1 MKTVSKELLEHLQSQ
16 FWEEKSTELH
26 EELVDAY
33 ERHQI
38 YGENGN
44 FFAECNDVVCVRYQ
58 EACIEFGE
66 RFESTESDL
75 NVDPGQDPNELGGRE

>member
-44 FFAECNDVVCVRYQ
+44 FFC
-58 EACIEFGE
+58 
-66 RFESTESDL
+66 
-75 NVDPGQDPNELGGRE
+75 

>member
-1 MKTVSKELLEHLQSQ
+1 MVRTV
-16 FWEEKSTELH
+16 
-26 EELVDAY
+26 
-33 ERHQI
+33 I
-38 YGENGN
+38 